1 MANEGKSMHTD
12 RAFRHAFLVALLLVA
27 IPALVQAQQSPP
39 MTVTSSLGAH
49 TLLGQGEGL
58 GVSPAVTRAVDTQAS
73 GSSLIVL
80 SGGYS
85 ANDSA
90 PVDSYANRWK
100 KVGDVPYG
108 NGYGD
113 RFNVKAYV
121 ALAAKGGPGHTVG
134 IDKNGNATG
143 EITVPFVEVKHAGV
157 LKDVAQNY
165 PPAGVVLT
173 SGSVT
178 TTGPA
183 TLVAFWWGDGG
194 VKRMTAVPNDG
205 FVVIDRFLDLPDE
218 SGVQCAVAFKQVPAA
233 GTYNVSW
240 VGAPVQGAI
249 LWLFAFQSP

>member
-1 MANEGKSMHTD
+1 MRDGHNYRRGILA
-12 RAFRHAFLVALLLVA
+12 AALLVA
-27 IPALVQAQQSPP
+27 MPVLLHAQDAAMPSNAPSPG
-39 MTVTSSLGAH
+39 VH

-58 GVSPAVTRAVDTQAS
+58 GVSPAVTRPVDTQPN
-73 GSSLIVL
+73 GSSLIVFN
-80 SGGYS
+80 GGYA
-85 ANDSA
+85 ANDKA

-100 KVGDVPYG
+100 QVGNVPYG

-121 ALAAKGGPGHTVG
+121 ALQARGGPGHTVS
-134 IDKNGNATG
+134 IEKNGNAAG
-143 EITVPFVEVKHAGV
+143 EITVPFIEVRHAGV

-165 PPAGVVLT
+165 PAAGVVVT

-183 TLVAFWWGDGG
+183 TLVALWWGDGG
-194 VKRMTAVPNDG
+194 VKRMTAVPNNG
-205 FVVIDRFLDLPDE
+205 FVVVDEFLQLPDE
-218 SGVQCAVAFKQVPAA
+218 SGVQSAVAIRQVSAA

-240 VGAPVQGAI
+240 IGAPVQGAI